1 MVTRLFFYVR
11 ITHMLQNIREKAQ
24 GWIAWV
30 ILGMIAITFVL
41 WGVGDRLGVNP
52 RGQAAAEVNGDKIT
66 LAELDTLVER
76 LQRQQSMQNPE
87 LEVDV
92 NYLKQVALQ
101 NLIEVKALQYKTQ
114 DMGLRISDDQLK
126 QILLTIPEFQE
137 NGAFSQERLSQF
149 LKGMGY
155 TQSAFLT
162 EIRTNILVNQLQKG
176 IVYSN
181 FSLAPEA
188 KTLIKFIDQKRDIDY
203 VVVPASRFTQTI
215 KITPE
220 NIEAYYKAHAEDFV
234 TEEKASFDYL
244 VLNTTDFQKEI
255 QPSEA
260 DLQAFYQKHLAQY
273 TLPEKVK
280 AAHILIGLPEGA
292 NKEDTQK
299 AEKIANEILAKL
311 KAGDNFAKLAQT
323 FSDDTG
329 SGKNGGEL
337 GTFGQGEMV
346 PEFEKAAFALKKPGE
361 LSGLVRSQFGLHII
375 KLVEKFPE
383 THEPFEKVRA
393 ELKSQFIEQKSDER
407 ISQIGDE
414 ISTLAYEQ
422 PDSLQPIADKFKLK
436 IYQSELFSQED
447 PKELFKNPK
456 LLKAVFS
463 AEVLQDKHNSEL
475 IKIDDKKF
483 VVARVNQYSSA
494 KQKPLETVKN
504 DIVSYLTS
512 EQAQK
517 QAKALASS
525 MLKEVESGK
534 TLQQVAQANN
544 LSIQS
549 KKSLVRKEVEET
561 RYFPGAKMGI
571 DPAIAQ
577 MAFSLPKPVD
587 KSQNQSQAKTT
598 ELSNGDYALITT
610 SNIID
615 GKDDSQIQNPAFMKS
630 YANSLG
636 QVEFNLFIEHVL
648 KASKIKNNLEV
659 KPEASDKEEDKL
671 KDQDKNKAKA

>member
-11 ITHMLQNIREKAQ
+11 IRYMLQSIREKAQ

-41 WGVGDRLGVNP
+41 WGVGDRLGINP

-66 LAELDTLVER
+66 MAELDTVVER

-87 LEVDV
+87 LEIDV

-114 DMGLRISDDQLK
+114 EMGLRISDDQLK
-126 QILLTIPEFQE
+126 QILLTVPEFQE
-137 NGAFSQERLSQF
+137 NGAFSQERLNQF

-155 TQSAFLT
+155 TQAAFLN
-162 EIRTNILVNQLQKG
+162 EVRTNILVNQLQKG

-188 KTLIKFIDQKRDIDY
+188 KTLIKFIEQKRDVDY
-203 VVVPASRFTQTI
+203 VVIPASRFSKTI
-215 KITPE
+215 KISDAD
-220 NIEAYYKAHAEDFV
+220 IDAYYKKHAEDFV
-234 TEEKASFDYL
+234 TEEKASFEYL
-244 VLNTTDFQKEI
+244 VLNAGDFQKDV
-255 QPSEA
+255 QPTED
-260 DLQAFYQKHLAQY
+260 DLKGFYQKHIAQY
-273 TLPEKVK
+273 TLPEKIK
-280 AAHILIGLPEGA
+280 ASHILIALPEGA
-292 NKEDTQK
+292 SKEDTQK
-299 AEKIANEILAKL
+299 AEQKAKDILAKL
-311 KAGDNFAKLAQT
+311 KAGEDFSKLAQT
-323 FSDDTG
+323 YSDDTG
-329 SGKNGGEL
+329 SGKSGGEL
-337 GTFGQGEMV
+337 GTFGKGEMV

-361 LSGLVRSQFGLHII
+361 LSGLVRSQFGIHII
-375 KLVEKFPE
+375 KLAEKFPE
-383 THEPFEKVRA
+383 THEPFEKLRT
-393 ELKSQFIEQKSDER
+393 ELKAQYIEQKSDER

-436 IYQSELFSQED
+436 INQTEIFSQDD

-463 AEVLQDKHNSEL
+463 PEVLQDKHNSEL

-483 VVARVNQYSSA
+483 VVARVNQHNPA
-494 KQKPLETVKN
+494 KQKALETVKN
-504 DIVSYLTS
+504 DIVAYLTS

-517 QAKALASS
+517 QAKALA
-525 MLKEVESGK
+525 LKMAAELDTGK
-534 TLQQVAQANN
+534 TLLQVAQANN
-544 LSIQS
+544 LSLQS

-577 MAFSLPKPVD
+577 LAFSLPKPVD
-587 KSQNQSQAKTT
+587 KTKNKVRAKTT
-598 ELSNGDYALITT
+598 ELSNGDTALVTVN
-610 SNIID
+610 NIID

-630 YANSLG
+630 YASSLG
-636 QVEFNLFIEHVL
+636 QVEFNLLIEHVL
-648 KASKIKNNLEV
+648 KTSNVKNHVEV
-659 KPEASDKEEDKL
+659 KVEKPESEAPADKEKS
-671 KDQDKNKAKA
+671 KA